1 MQDLGPER
9 SGKRVN
15 VLLHASSG
23 TRILIRDITGV
34 ISSVEDFMKR
44 AVSISIGSS
53 KRNKAVEVTLLGE
66 KVRIERIGTDGDMEA
81 AAQKYK
87 ELDGTVDAFG
97 VGGADLGAIVDGKW
111 YPLHSVAPM
120 VRFVKKTP
128 LVDGGGLKN
137 TLENRAP
144 AFLDAKIRDYI
155 NSKGRKAFVVLGMD
169 RWGMSKSFVEAGYET
184 VFGDFM
190 FALDIPIA
198 IRKLNTLKILGGLL
212 FPIVGRLPFEW
223 IYPTGEKQEKRTP
236 KWGKYYAWATV
247 IAGDCHYIKRFMP
260 DDLTG
265 KVIVTNT
272 TTPEDIETFR
282 KVGVKYLVT
291 TTPVLDGRSF
301 GTNMMEAALV
311 AVSGKD
317 RPLSW
322 DELSELIDRLGFE
335 PQLQE
340 LN

>member
-1 MQDLGPER
+1 
-9 SGKRVN
+9 
-15 VLLHASSG
+15 
-23 TRILIRDITGV
+23 
-34 ISSVEDFMKR
+34 MKR

-66 KVRIERIGTDGDMEA
+66 KVSIERIGTDGDMEA
-81 AAQKYK
+81 AALKYK
-87 ELDGTVDAFG
+87 ELDGKVDAFG
-97 VGGADLGAIVDGKW
+97 VGGADLGALVDGKW
-111 YPLHSVAPM
+111 FPLYSVQPM
-120 VRFVKKTP
+120 VRFVKQTP

-137 TLENRAP
+137 TLENKAP
-144 AFLDAKIRDYI
+144 ALLDAKIGDYI
-155 NSKGRKAFVVLGMD
+155 NSRGRKVLVALGMD
-169 RWGMSKSFVEAGYET
+169 RWGLSKSFVEAGYET
-184 VFGDFM
+184 IFGDFM
-190 FALDIPIA
+190 FGLDLPIA
-198 IRKLNTLKILGGLL
+198 IRKISQLKTMGNLL
-212 FPIVGRLPFEW
+212 MPIVGRVPFAW

-260 DDLTG
+260 DDLQG

-272 TTPEDIETFR
+272 TTPEDVEVFR
-282 KVGVKYLVT
+282 KAGVKYLVT

-311 AVSGKD
+311 AVSGKG
-317 RPLSW
+317 RPLTW
-322 DELSELIDRLGFE
+322 PELSEMLDKLGFE

>member
-1 MQDLGPER
+1 
-9 SGKRVN
+9 
-15 VLLHASSG
+15 
-23 TRILIRDITGV
+23 
-34 ISSVEDFMKR
+34 MKR

-53 KRNKAVEVTLLGE
+53 KRNKAVEVDLLGE
-66 KVRIERIGTDGDMEA
+66 KVSIERIGTDGDMEA
-81 AAQKYK
+81 AAQKYR
-87 ELDGTVDAFG
+87 ELDGNVDAFG
-97 VGGADLGAIVDGKW
+97 VGGADLGALVDGKW
-111 YPLHSVAPM
+111 FPLYSVQPM

-137 TLENRAP
+137 TLENKAA
-144 AFLDAKIRDYI
+144 AFIDEKIGDYV
-155 NSKGRKAFVVLGMD
+155 NSHGRKVLVTLGMD
-169 RWGMSKSFVEAGYET
+169 RWGLSKSFVEAGYET

-190 FALDIPIA
+190 FGLDLPIA
-198 IRKLNTLKILGGLL
+198 IRKISQLKTLGNLL
-212 FPIVGRLPFEW
+212 MPIVGRLPFKW

-236 KWGKYYAWATV
+236 KWGKYYSWATV

-272 TTPEDIETFR
+272 TTPEDVDQFR
-282 KVGVKYLVT
+282 KFGVKYLVT
-291 TTPVLDGRSF
+291 TTPVLEGRSF

-311 AVSGKD
+311 AVSGKN

-322 DELSELIDRLGFE
+322 DEYSELLDKLGFE

>member
-1 MQDLGPER
+1 
-9 SGKRVN
+9 
-15 VLLHASSG
+15 
-23 TRILIRDITGV
+23 
-34 ISSVEDFMKR
+34 MKK

-66 KVRIERIGTDGDMEA
+66 KVSIARIGTDGDMEA
-81 AAQKYK
+81 AALKYK

-97 VGGADLGAIVDGKW
+97 VGGADLGALVDGKW
-111 YPLHSVAPM
+111 FPLYSVQPM

-144 AFLDAKIRDYI
+144 AFLDAKIGDYI
-155 NSKGRKAFVVLGMD
+155 NSRGRKVLVALGMD
-169 RWGMSKSFVEAGYET
+169 RWGLSKSFVEAGYET
-184 VFGDFM
+184 IFGDFM
-190 FALDIPIA
+190 FGLDLPIA
-198 IRKLNTLKILGGLL
+198 IRKISQLKTLGNLL
-212 FPIVGRLPFEW
+212 MPIVGRVPFAW

-272 TTPEDIETFR
+272 TTPEDVETFR
-282 KVGVKYLVT
+282 KAGVKYLVT

-311 AVSGKD
+311 AVSGKG
-317 RPLSW
+317 RPLTW
-322 DELSELIDRLGFE
+322 PELNEMLDKLGFE

>member
-1 MQDLGPER
+1 
-9 SGKRVN
+9 
-15 VLLHASSG
+15 
-23 TRILIRDITGV
+23 
-34 ISSVEDFMKR
+34 MKR

-66 KVRIERIGTDGDMEA
+66 KVSIERIGTDGDMEA
-81 AAQKYK
+81 AALKYK
-87 ELDGTVDAFG
+87 EMDGTVDAFG

-111 YPLHSVAPM
+111 YTLHSVTPM
-120 VRFVKKTP
+120 VRYVKKTP

-144 AFLDAKIRDYI
+144 AFLDKKISEYI
-155 NSKGRKAFVVLGMD
+155 NSRGRKVLVTLGVD
-169 RWGMSKSFVEAGYET
+169 RWGLSQAFSEAGYET
-184 VFGDFM
+184 IYGDLMFG
-190 FALDIPIA
+190 LDIPMA
-198 IRKLNTLKILGGLL
+198 IHKLSQLKIVAALMM
-212 FPIVGRLPFEW
+212 PIASRLPFSW

-272 TTPEDIETFR
+272 TTPEDVEAFR
-282 KVGVKYLVT
+282 KAGVKYLVT
-291 TTPVLDGRSF
+291 TTPVLEGRSF

-311 AVSGKD
+311 AVAGKG
-317 RPLSW
+317 RPLTW
-322 DELSELIDRLGFE
+322 PELTELLDKLGFE

>member
-1 MQDLGPER
+1 
-9 SGKRVN
+9 
-15 VLLHASSG
+15 
-23 TRILIRDITGV
+23 
-34 ISSVEDFMKR
+34 MKR
-44 AVSISIGSS
+44 AVSVSIGSS

-66 KVRIERIGTDGDMEA
+66 QVSIERIGTDGDMEA
-81 AAQKYK
+81 AAMKFK

-111 YPLHSVAPM
+111 YTLHSVTPM
-120 VRFVKKTP
+120 VRFVEKTP

-137 TLENRAP
+137 TLENKAP
-144 AFLDAKIRDYI
+144 AFLDKKIGDYI
-155 NSKGRKAFVVLGMD
+155 NSQGRKVLVALGTD
-169 RWGMSKSFVEAGYET
+169 RWGLSQAFADAGYEI
-184 VFGDFM
+184 VFGDMM
-190 FALDIPIA
+190 FGLDIPIA
-198 IRKLNTLKILGGLL
+198 LHKISHLKMMAAIMM
-212 FPIVGRLPFEW
+212 PIASRLPFEW

-260 DDLTG
+260 DDLQG

-272 TTPEDIETFR
+272 TTPQDVEDFR
-282 KVGVKYLVT
+282 KAGVKYLVT
-291 TTPVLDGRSF
+291 TTPVLEGRSF

-311 AVSGKD
+311 AVSGKG
-317 RPLSW
+317 RPLTW
-322 DELSELIDRLGFE
+322 PELSEMLDKLGFE